1 MSMILS
7 KRRELVGSQF
17 CDSCP
22 PERNQAR
29 SPVWNKDKI
38 SHPVQMVKETDPD
51 GKIRLDC
58 RRCLTEKL
66 SMLKR
71 STKK

>member
-1 MSMILS
+1 MTMILS
-7 KRRELVGSQF
+7 NRREVVLSEF
-17 CDSCP
+17 CNSCP

-29 SPVWNKDKI
+29 SPVWNKEKKR
-38 SHPVQMVKETDPD
+38 PRVQMVMETDSD
-51 GKIRLDC
+51 GRTRLDC

-71 STKK
+71 SKKK